1 MIRKLVDTLS
11 TQFFTRS
18 TAVPNPTLA
27 TKVVDKNKL
36 GARMLLTRQVTEC
49 IANVEEKGNV
59 FQVDLQERTCSCN
72 YYKDMKLPCTHI
84 CAFLLLKN
92 ESTEYYVDTI
102 YSENNYT
109 QTYSIPIVPP
119 AFILSFEEEVLPP
132 LVLVRRGRRRMRRM
146 RRNPNRILPIP
157 RNPPVAQGRHIRFE

>member
-1 MIRKLVDTLS
+1 VDTLS

-18 TAVPNPTLA
+18 SAVPNPTLA

-36 GARMLLTRQVTEC
+36 GARRLLTRQVTEC

-102 YSENNYT
+102 YSENNT